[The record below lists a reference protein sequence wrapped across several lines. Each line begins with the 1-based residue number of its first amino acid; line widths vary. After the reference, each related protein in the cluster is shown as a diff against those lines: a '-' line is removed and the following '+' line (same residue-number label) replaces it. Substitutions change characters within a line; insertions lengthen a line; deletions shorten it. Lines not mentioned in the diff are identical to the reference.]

1 MAYTCMNGRLRIEAQ
16 SYSFDD
22 ENNISKVS
30 LAPSSFPQLISSVP
44 LTCKESMI
52 MESPHYLK
60 KLNMVD
66 IKRWKNRVVVDHC
79 WCVSESSHDLKIPLL
94 AVLSRLR
101 IMENEHDEIQ
111 FRNNHVSTVHLH
123 WNQDHDRE
131 SRIDSIDSK
140 FTHELSILLPFIASN
155 ILVSNGLL
163 IIGTSMG
170 VIIYDLSVLL
180 CYHTTTN
187 DLKAEVP
194 FDQLKNFRF
203 LKSYSIDAMDMNSSY
218 FTAVSGDRIGIWSTE
233 SLKDALQMDA
243 SSIQALWATKLNGRG
258 KATSIK
264 ISESILALSSWDGSA
279 FVYKRVST
287 SEWNRVGT
295 DSSSLDSCW
304 EQSALQS
311 ENEYAPTTI
320 VLGSDTFAV
329 SAPNSTEI
337 RIYDMNKNSLIQT
350 VTFGSGKEVQGMV
363 SLRFTDSLQNERY
376 LIAAV
381 NDLDKMVIFTTK

>member
-1 MAYTCMNGRLRIEAQ
+1 
-16 SYSFDD
+16 
-22 ENNISKVS
+22 
-30 LAPSSFPQLISSVP
+30 
-44 LTCKESMI
+44 
-52 MESPHYLK
+52 
-60 KLNMVD
+60 
-66 IKRWKNRVVVDHC
+66 
-79 WCVSESSHDLKIPLL
+79 
-94 AVLSRLR
+94 
-101 IMENEHDEIQ
+101 
-111 FRNNHVSTVHLH
+111 
-123 WNQDHDRE
+123 
-131 SRIDSIDSK
+131 
-140 FTHELSILLPFIASN
+140 
-155 ILVSNGLL
+155 
-163 IIGTSMG
+163 
-170 VIIYDLSVLL
+170 
-180 CYHTTTN
+180 
-187 DLKAEVP
+187 
-194 FDQLKNFRF
+194 
-203 LKSYSIDAMDMNSSY
+203 MDMNSSY